1 LRVLYFVGNLGA
13 GGLER
18 FVTRVSLR
26 AKESSDF
33 EPIVCCL
40 SERSGIFVQV
50 LEAEGVTVVQAPANW
65 RRNRNR
71 LGELASL
78 IRSLGID
85 LIHSQVNFSLWQQF
99 SASRR
104 GGAKAFCVTERNCYP
119 LHGFARARRLAQFH
133 ALRAMGAYY
142 TANGAAVAEHL
153 AKVVRVPSKT
163 IGVLTNGVSV
173 APPRPEIRER
183 IRSSL
188 GWDETV
194 AGIGYVSR
202 MAEHKGHSHLLSALS
217 LARDRGLSFRAC
229 LVGDGP
235 ERGRLEHEIDRLNLR
250 DSVSLTGTVTN
261 VDEYMEAFDIVA
273 LFSSREGMANVL
285 LEAMA
290 AGKAVI
296 ATNIEA
302 NAEVLDHGR
311 AGLLLKETTP
321 AAIAGSLQQ
330 LVECPEMRSTLGAA
344 ARRRAE
350 STYSVEAC
358 YERLISHYSEA
369 LHKS

>member
-1 LRVLYFVGNLGA
+1 MLYLVGNLGA

-50 LEAEGVTVVQAPANW
+50 LETGGVKVVQAPANW
-65 RRNRNR
+65 RRNRHR
-71 LGELASL
+71 LGELGSL
-78 IRSLGID
+78 IKILEAD
-85 LIHSQVNFSLWQQF
+85 LVHSQVNFSIWQQF
-99 SASRR
+99 SAARQ

-119 LHGFARARRLAQFH
+119 LRGFARARRMIQFH
-133 ALRAMGAYY
+133 ALRAMGAHY
-142 TANGAAVAEHL
+142 TANSAAVAEHL
-153 AKVVRVPSKT
+153 ARLVSVPSRT
-163 IGVLTNGVSV
+163 IGVLANGVSV

-183 IRSSL
+183 IRASL

-194 AGIGYVSR
+194 TGIGYVSR
-202 MAEHKGHSHLLSALS
+202 MAEHKGHSNLLSALS
-217 LARDRGLSFRAC
+217 LARDRGLSLRTC

-235 ERGRLEHEIDRLNLR
+235 ERGRLEHEIGRLNLR
-250 DSVSLTGTVTN
+250 DSVSLTGTVPN
-261 VDEYMEAFDIVA
+261 VDEYMEAFDVVA

-296 ATNIEA
+296 ATNIGA

-311 AGLLLKETTP
+311 AGLLLTDTTP
-321 AAIAGSLQQ
+321 AAIAGSLQR
-330 LVECPEMRSTLGAA
+330 LVECPEMRAELGVA
-344 ARRRAE
+344 ARQRAE

-358 YERLISHYSEA
+358 YQGLLAHYTKA
-369 LHKS
+369 LKI